1 MATMEE
7 LEARVAELQA
17 KLDQSEERVRQIDS
31 QVDSRTDVAL
41 SPDQRGRKTIR
52 YYSRWAA
59 GAGLLSPP
67 IVDIFALA
75 AVQVT
80 MVKRLAN
87 IYNKDFDEESGRA
100 LTTALVGALTPAAVG
115 QGAAKLFVRAFGLG
129 MIGSLTSAAT
139 VPALNYGSTTTVGW
153 FFQEHFKKAGNER
166 VNLNDLATM
175 LREKYQTA
183 A

>member
-1 MATMEE
+1 MGTMEE
-7 LEARVAELQA
+7 LEAKVAGLKPQ
-17 KLDQSEERVRQIDS
+17 LDQIEERVREIGS
-31 QVDSRTDVAL
+31 QVDHRKDGAL
-41 SPDQRGRKTIR
+41 TPDQRGRKSIR

-100 LTTALVGALTPAAVG
+100 LTTALVGALTPALAG

-129 MIGSLTSAAT
+129 VIGSLTSGAT
-139 VPALNYGSTTTVGW
+139 LPALNYGATTAVGW
-153 FFQEHFKKAGNER
+153 FFQEHFKKPGNER
-166 VNLNDLATM
+166 VNLSDLGSM
-175 LREKYQTA
+175 LREKYA